1 MNPQMKTA
9 ASLEDLPNI
18 GREVARLLK
27 AAGIRTPA
35 ALRRLGA
42 VAAALRIRDLRPQDP
57 PCRSMLSG
65 LEGALRGVR
74 WHAIPQAERDRLW
87 QAYARQLGPKSS

>member
-9 ASLEDLPNI
+9 AALEDLPNI

-42 VAAALRIRDLRPQDP
+42 VAAALRIRAIRPQDP

-74 WHAIPQAERDRLW
+74 WHAIPQAERERLW
-87 QAYARQLGPKSS
+87 QAYARQLGPKSP